1 MAIYL
6 NENSKV
12 IVQGMTGS
20 EGMKHTTR
28 MLASGTNIVGGVN
41 PRKAGT
47 TVDFEVDGESR
58 TIPVFGTVAEAMAE
72 TGADVSVLF
81 VPPAFSKAA
90 VVEAVDAGMPLAVII
105 TEGIPVKDSAEFFNY
120 AQEKGTRLIGPN
132 CPGIDRKSTR
142 LNSSHVAISYAVFCL
157 KKK

>member
-1 MAIYL
+1 
-6 NENSKV
+6 
-12 IVQGMTGS
+12 GMPGS
-20 EGMKHTTR
+20 GGMRHATR
-28 MLASGTNIVGGVN
+28 MLASGTNLVGGAN

-47 TVDFEVDGESR
+47 AVDFEVDGETR

-81 VPPAFSKAA
+81 VPPAFSRAA

-120 AQEKGTRLIGPN
+120 AAERSEE
-132 CPGIDRKSTR
+132 R
-142 LNSSHVAISYAVFCL
+142 
-157 KKK
+157 

>member
-1 MAIYL
+1 
-6 NENSKV
+6 
-12 IVQGMTGS
+12 
-20 EGMKHTTR
+20 
-28 MLASGTNIVGGVN
+28 
-41 PRKAGT
+41 
-47 TVDFEVDGESR
+47 
-58 TIPVFGTVAEAMAE
+58 MAE

-132 CPGIDRKSTR
+132 CPGIISPGKSNVGIIPANIAGPGRIGLVSKSGTLTYQLTYEHR
-142 LNSSHVAISYAVFCL
+142 YC
-157 KKK
+157 